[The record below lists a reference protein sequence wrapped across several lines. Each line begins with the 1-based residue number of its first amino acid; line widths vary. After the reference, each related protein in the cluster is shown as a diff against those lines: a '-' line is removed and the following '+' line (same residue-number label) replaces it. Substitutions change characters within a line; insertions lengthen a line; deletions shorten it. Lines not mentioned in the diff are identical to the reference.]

1 MKNIEIDPIK
11 SHIKIKTSNL
21 NLVILRPSDL
31 FEFHML
37 LQTNIEDSLYKIG
50 SVIGDSLWTSLNPKS
65 KKKKFDSQMKYLLD
79 LLYQMGYGKLL
90 FTKKRSIIKISINSS
105 IIWDKYPPNISLKSI
120 ANFYFGLLQNFFKEN
135 TIFEKE
141 EYDINHEKKTLK
153 LVFQL
158 NEG

>member
-11 SHIKIKTSNL
+11 SHIKTSNL
-21 NLVILRPSDL
+21 PLVILRPSDL

-50 SVIGDSLWTSLNPKS
+50 NIIGDFLWNSLKPKL

-90 FTKKRSIIKISINSS
+90 FTKKRRIIQISINSS
-105 IIWDKYPPNISLKSI
+105 IIWIKYPPDISVKSI
-120 ANFYFGLLQNFFKEN
+120 AKFYFGLLQNFFKEN
-135 TIFEKE
+135 TIIEQEKYE
-141 EYDINHEKKTLK
+141 INHEKKTLK

-158 NEG
+158 NGG

>member
-11 SHIKIKTSNL
+11 SQIKIKNSNL
-21 NLVILRPSDL
+21 PLVILRPSDL

-50 SVIGDSLWTSLNPKS
+50 NLIGDFLWISSKPKL

-79 LLYQMGYGKLL
+79 LLNQMGFGKLF
-90 FTKKRSIIKISINSS
+90 FTKKRSIIKISFNSP
-105 IIWDKYPPNISLKSI
+105 IIWIKYPTEISLKSI
-120 ANFYFGLLQNFFKEN
+120 AKFYFGLLQNFFKEDI
-135 TIFEKE
+135 IFEKE
-141 EYDINHEKKTLK
+141 KYDIHQEKKTLK

-158 NEG
+158 REG

>member
-11 SHIKIKTSNL
+11 SHIKLKNSNL
-21 NLVILRPSDL
+21 PLVILRPSDL

-50 SVIGDSLWTSLNPKS
+50 KIFGDSLWTSLNPKS

-90 FTKKRSIIKISINSS
+90 FTKKRSIIKISINSA

-120 ANFYFGLLQNFFKEN
+120 AHFYFGLLQNFFKEN

-141 EYDINHEKKTLK
+141 KYDINHEKKTLK

-158 NEG
+158 KEE